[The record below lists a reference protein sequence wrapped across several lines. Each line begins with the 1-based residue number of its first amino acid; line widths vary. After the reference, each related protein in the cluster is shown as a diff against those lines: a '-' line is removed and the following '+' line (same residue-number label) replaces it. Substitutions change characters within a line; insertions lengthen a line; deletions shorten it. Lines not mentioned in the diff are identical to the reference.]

1 MKKNYKRIVLS
12 ILALIAAG
20 VSPNL
25 FVISQAGYAKL
36 SDLAITFLIP
46 SIILLA
52 VIIAVAFLAG
62 EKPTGKQ
69 ILTGLAG
76 GAIATI
82 GLEVVREIGFHM
94 GGMPG
99 DMPKLL
105 GVLLLDRFALGPSTW
120 SNIAGWSYH
129 FWNGASFGIIYSLL
143 AGRGNKWYGISF
155 GLLMAIGFMASP
167 VVVALG
173 VGKFG
178 VDYGPGF
185 AITVTLAH
193 IAFGI
198 ILGWYVAS
206 KNKNCS
212 DIVSII
218 KSLFLKGGVNCEKSE
233 KIDF

>member
-69 ILTGLAG
+69 ILSGLAG

-99 DMPKLL
+99 DMPKL
-105 GVLLLDRFALGPSTW
+105 
-120 SNIAGWSYH
+120 
-129 FWNGASFGIIYSLL
+129 
-143 AGRGNKWYGISF
+143 
-155 GLLMAIGFMASP
+155 
-167 VVVALG
+167 
-173 VGKFG
+173 
-178 VDYGPGF
+178 PGCF
-185 AITVTLAH
+185 TSRQV
-193 IAFGI
+193 
-198 ILGWYVAS
+198 
-206 KNKNCS
+206 CS
-212 DIVSII
+212 RTGYMV
-218 KSLFLKGGVNCEKSE
+218 
-233 KIDF
+233 